1 MKKASI
7 FIRISGQID
16 SRGLYECV
24 KQMGMNVTDLVDM
37 TLVYGDCDV
46 DDVEELYN
54 LLKPIID
61 IDLRNYED
69 YMCDDWYRKDSR
81 WE

>member
-24 KQMGMNVTDLVDM
+24 KQMGMNVTDLADM

-46 DDVEELYN
+46 DDVMELVCICWSYGDVTAE
-54 LLKPIID
+54 I
-61 IDLRNYED
+61 
-69 YMCDDWYRKDSR
+69 SH
-81 WE
+81 